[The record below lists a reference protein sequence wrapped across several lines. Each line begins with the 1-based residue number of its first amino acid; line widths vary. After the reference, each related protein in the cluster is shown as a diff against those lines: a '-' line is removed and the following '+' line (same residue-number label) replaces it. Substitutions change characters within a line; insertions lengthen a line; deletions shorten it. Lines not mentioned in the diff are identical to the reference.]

1 MSEENK
7 TVELMDE
14 ELHIVTGGEASN
26 SISYGPYSVRENGVY
41 VDGDNYYFVVGKYN
55 NTEQYVSILRRFV
68 VCNQFSRNTNSDF
81 KLITDLCNLTCL
93 GTTDQNTFVSA
104 FSPADLKL

>member
-1 MSEENK
+1 MTFVKN
-7 TVELMDE
+7 ELKDE
-14 ELHIVTGGEASN
+14 QLNIVTGGETGN

-55 NTEQYVSILRRFV
+55 DTEQYVSILRRFV
-68 VCNQFSRNTNSDF
+68 VCKQFSKSTNSDF

-93 GTTDQNTFVSA
+93 GTTDQNNFTSA

>member
-1 MSEENK
+1 MKFVENELNDEQLN
-7 TVELMDE
+7 TVA
-14 ELHIVTGGEASN
+14 GGETGN

-55 NTEQYVSILRRFV
+55 DTEQYVSILRRFV

-81 KLITDLCNLTCL
+81 KLITDLCNLPFL
-93 GTTDQNTFVSA
+93 GATNQETFTSA
-104 FSPADLKL
+104 FSPADLKI

>member
-1 MSEENK
+1 MTFVK
-7 TVELMDE
+7 KELKDE
-14 ELHIVTGGEASN
+14 QLNTVTGGESGN
-26 SISYGPYSVRENGVY
+26 SISYGPYSVKENGVY

-55 NTEQYVSILRRFV
+55 DTEQYVSILRRFV
-68 VCNQFSRNTNSDF
+68 VCKQFSKSTNPDF

-93 GTTDQNTFVSA
+93 GTTDQNNFTSA